1 VAEDGID
8 AVILHPLIVSPFEK
22 EETGDASKV
31 IAVGLVYCLIQSREG
46 TPLAGICNRGSPAT
60 TGSEDEETTAE
71 SLVTLAIVALYVS
84 TVALKV
90 ATVDPLSF
98 SRVATALAADSS
110 TTIDAEP
117 V

>member
-1 VAEDGID
+1 MD
-8 AVILHPLIVSPFEK
+8 AVILQPLIVSPFEK

-31 IAVGLVYCLIQSREG
+31 IDVGLVYCLIQSREG
-46 TPLAGICNRGSPAT
+46 TPLAGMCKRGSPAT
-60 TGSEDEETTAE
+60 NGSEDEETTAE